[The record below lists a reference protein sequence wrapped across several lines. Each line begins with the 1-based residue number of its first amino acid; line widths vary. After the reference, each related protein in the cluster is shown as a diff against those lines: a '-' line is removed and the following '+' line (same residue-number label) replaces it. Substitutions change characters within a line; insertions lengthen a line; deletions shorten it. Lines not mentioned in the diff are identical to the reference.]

1 MIDFGLQVHHLERLL
16 KQAEID
22 KQAALKRQAVELTGS
37 TEEVLAMR
45 AAWTAC
51 TCSPRRPLL
60 SPQVLAMR
68 AAAEKE
74 ERIELLRRQSVRRLL
89 NAALADGWSAWV
101 ELWAART
108 DAKRK
113 LRLAARSFRS
123 PGISDAFDVWVAI
136 VAALQ
141 QRQRLREERR
151 RSLGLE
157 GKALTLSEQ
166 MQRKCAEYERRLQ
179 AAELDK
185 ETALKRQLVELTG
198 TADEVMAMRA
208 GQERAARIEL
218 LHRQVS
224 GTG

>member
-1 MIDFGLQVHHLERLL
+1 
-16 KQAEID
+16 
-22 KQAALKRQAVELTGS
+22 
-37 TEEVLAMR
+37 
-45 AAWTAC
+45 
-51 TCSPRRPLL
+51 
-60 SPQVLAMR
+60 MR

-179 AAELDK
+179 AAEFDK
-185 ETALKRQLVELTG
+185 ESALKRQLVELTG

-208 GQERAARIEL
+208 GIAEDTQRPSSRHAAAAKSIALRSTSWTVTGPWWHGAGLSVTTRYMSETERLPSPHAHTRD
-218 LHRQVS
+218 
-224 GTG
+224 

>member
-1 MIDFGLQVHHLERLL
+1 MHHLERLL
-16 KQAEID
+16 KQAELD
-22 KQAALKRQAVELTGS
+22 KQAALKRQAVEFTGS
-37 TEEVLAMR
+37 TEE
-45 AAWTAC
+45 
-51 TCSPRRPLL
+51 
-60 SPQVLAMR
+60 VLAMR

-74 ERIELLRRQSVRRLL
+74 ERIELLRRQSVRKLL
-89 NAALADGWSAWV
+89 NAALANGWSAWV

-123 PGISDAFDVWVAI
+123 PGISDAFDVWFAI